1 MHLFQWTDMLNI
13 IAQALEENE
22 ISFKTLF
29 SGSKFQVFYFDA
41 TILIKGFLFINK

>member
-1 MHLFQWTDMLNI
+1 MLNI

-29 SGSKFQVFYFDA
+29 SGSKFQVHVFYFDQLMLLYLEFS
-41 TILIKGFLFINK
+41 IYW

>member
-41 TILIKGFLFINK
+41 TVLIKGFLFINK